1 MARADAF
8 TSTVQTPVEFYLE
21 WNSTKKQFGFYD
33 KASGAEVPVP
43 LPVKAVYL
51 DELATVKGW
60 HKPSNSAVFSNEVR
74 NTSKQEL
81 AVRSFKSGDIAKG
94 FWKEIKD
101 KVNSQGGKYH
111 SSIYLLLE
119 GRLVN
124 LALHGA
130 SLHAWSEFTKNN
142 KKALLG
148 NYLEVKGFETGN
160 SGGITYHTPVFSLG
174 AEIEEAIAAS
184 AEEAYEKCQAYFE
197 AKGAM
202 ASQREDQDEYEEAL
216 APEPTPSSD
225 PFAKAAVPQP
235 APSYSAPTPSA
246 PFGAPVAGDDLPF

>member
-8 TSTVQTPVEFYLE
+8 TNTVQTPVEFYLE
-21 WNSTKKQFGFYD
+21 CNSTKKQFGFYD

-74 NTSKQEL
+74 NTGKQEL

-94 FWKEIKD
+94 LWKEIKD
-101 KVNSQGGKYH
+101 KVNNQGGKYH

-130 SLHAWSEFTKNN
+130 SLHAWSEFTKGN

-148 NYLEVKGFETGN
+148 NYLEVKSFETGN
-160 SGGITYHTPVFSLG
+160 SGGITYHTPAFSLG
-174 AEIEEAIAAS
+174 SEIEEAIAVS
-184 AEEAYEKCQAYFE
+184 AEDAYEKCQAYFE

-202 ASQREDQDEYEEAL
+202 ASQRDEQEDVEDQEEQPQLPA
-216 APEPTPSSD
+216 SD
-225 PFAKAAVPQP
+225 PFAKAAVSQP
-235 APSYSAPTPSA
+235 APAYSSPTPSS
-246 PFGAPVAGDDLPF
+246 PFGAPVTDDLPF